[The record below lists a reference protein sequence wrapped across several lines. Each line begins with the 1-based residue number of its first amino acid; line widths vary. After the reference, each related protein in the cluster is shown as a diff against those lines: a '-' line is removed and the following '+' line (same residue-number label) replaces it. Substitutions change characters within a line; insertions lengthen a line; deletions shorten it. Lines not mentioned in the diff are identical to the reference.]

1 MQEKLEPFSIIHNY
15 FFLGLMKAVM
25 ESPERSLIVV
35 FTDNGSKNLK
45 LKTEVMRI
53 KEEKNIEIFI
63 VLTPIYEG
71 RRKDK
76 SLEVFNEVSQV
87 FQINEVGADMFL
99 QTVEEFEEANCI

>member
-1 MQEKLEPFSIIHNY
+1 
-15 FFLGLMKAVM
+15 MKAVM

-45 LKTEVMRI
+45 LKTEVMRM
-53 KEEKNIEIFI
+53 KEEKDIEIFI

-71 RRKDK
+71 RRGDK
-76 SLEVFNEVSQV
+76 SLEIFNEVSQV

>member
-1 MQEKLEPFSIIHNY
+1 
-15 FFLGLMKAVM
+15 MKAVM

-45 LKTEVMRI
+45 LKTELMRM

>member
-1 MQEKLEPFSIIHNY
+1 
-15 FFLGLMKAVM
+15 MKAVM

-45 LKTEVMRI
+45 LKTEVMRM
-53 KEEKNIEIFI
+53 KEDKDIEIFI

-71 RRKDK
+71 RRGDK
-76 SLEVFNEVSQV
+76 SLEIFNEVSQV

>member
-1 MQEKLEPFSIIHNY
+1 MQ
-15 FFLGLMKAVM
+15 GLMKAIMV
-25 ESPERSLIVV
+25 SPEKSLIVV

-45 LKTEVMRI
+45 LKTEIMRM

-71 RRKDK
+71 RRGDK
-76 SLEVFNEVSQV
+76 SLEIFNEVSQV

>member
-1 MQEKLEPFSIIHNY
+1 
-15 FFLGLMKAVM
+15 M

-45 LKTEVMRI
+45 LKTEVMRM
-53 KEEKNIEIFI
+53 KEEKDIEIFI

-71 RRKDK
+71 RRGDK
-76 SLEVFNEVSQV
+76 SLEIFNEVSQV

>member
-1 MQEKLEPFSIIHNY
+1 
-15 FFLGLMKAVM
+15 M

-45 LKTEVMRI
+45 LKTELMRM

>member
-1 MQEKLEPFSIIHNY
+1 
-15 FFLGLMKAVM
+15 M

-45 LKTEVMRI
+45 LKTEVMRM
-53 KEEKNIEIFI
+53 KEDKDIEIFI

-71 RRKDK
+71 RRGDK
-76 SLEVFNEVSQV
+76 SLEIFNEVSQV

>member
-1 MQEKLEPFSIIHNY
+1 
-15 FFLGLMKAVM
+15 M

-45 LKTEVMRI
+45 LKTEVMRM
-53 KEEKNIEIFI
+53 KEEKDIEIFI

-87 FQINEVGADMFL
+87 FPINEVGADMFL

>member
-1 MQEKLEPFSIIHNY
+1 
-15 FFLGLMKAVM
+15 MKAVM

-45 LKTEVMRI
+45 LKTEVMRM
-53 KEEKNIEIFI
+53 KEEKDIEIFI

>member
-1 MQEKLEPFSIIHNY
+1 M
-15 FFLGLMKAVM
+15 
-25 ESPERSLIVV
+25 
-35 FTDNGSKNLK
+35 
-45 LKTEVMRI
+45 

-71 RRKDK
+71 RARDK

-99 QTVEEFEEANCI
+99 QTVEEFEESNCL

>member
-1 MQEKLEPFSIIHNY
+1 
-15 FFLGLMKAVM
+15 M

-45 LKTEVMRI
+45 LKTEVMRM

>member
-1 MQEKLEPFSIIHNY
+1 
-15 FFLGLMKAVM
+15 MKAVM

-45 LKTEVMRI
+45 LKTEVMRM